1 MAAQV
6 EALTSATG
14 LISLLDE
21 EERELQYYGLVQ
33 LNAVADRFWVEI
45 SDAISR
51 IEILYEDE
59 TFPHRQ
65 LAALVASK
73 IYFHLGEFDDAL
85 AFAMGS
91 GELFRLTE
99 TSAYVQ
105 MVVNHAVD
113 KYIELR
119 SGDEGAA
126 IDPRLVA
133 VVERMFERCFAAGE
147 YVQVVGVAI
156 ETRRLD
162 VLERALVSGD
172 TQSLLAYV
180 QRECIDLIRSIRVQ
194 AEVQE
199 LLFRVHMQYEAP
211 DYEAVCLC
219 LSKLNNPQRTAEI
232 LGALAADA
240 GEDKALAAYQIAFEL
255 EANATQEFTKAV
267 AAELAAGDGA
277 GKSAAGRLTAI
288 LRGDETRKLH
298 LDFLFRNNKTDVAI
312 LNRTC
317 KLLDSRL
324 SLLHNGMTFANA
336 FMHAGTTVD
345 NFLRDNLEWLARA
358 TSWAKFTATAA
369 LGVIH
374 YGQLK
379 HGFSL
384 LQPYL
389 PEDGTSSSPFSEG
402 GAFFALGLIHAGHG
416 SERVTSYLQD

>member
-1 MAAQV
+1 MAVQV

-21 EERELQYYGLVQ
+21 DERELQYYGLVQ
-33 LNAVADRFWVEI
+33 LNAVTDRFWAEI

-85 AFAMGS
+85 GFAMGA
-91 GELFRLTE
+91 GELFKLTE

-105 MVVNHAVD
+105 TVVNHAVD

-119 SGDEGAA
+119 SGADGAEV
-126 IDPRLVA
+126 DSRLVA
-133 VVERMFERCFAAGE
+133 VVERMFERCFATGE
-147 YVQVVGVAI
+147 YVQVIGIAI

-194 AEVQE
+194 GDVQE
-199 LLFRVHMQYEAP
+199 LLFKVHMQYEAP

-219 LSKLNNPQRTAEI
+219 LSKLNHPQRTAAI
-232 LGALAADA
+232 LGELAADA
-240 GEDKALAAYQIAFEL
+240 SEDMVLAAYQIAFEL

-267 AAELAAGDGA
+267 VAELAAHSGEDNSGDA
-277 GKSAAGRLTAI
+277 GSLATERLISI

-298 LDFLFRNNKTDVAI
+298 LDF
-312 LNRTC
+312 
-317 KLLDSRL
+317 
-324 SLLHNGMTFANA
+324 
-336 FMHAGTTVD
+336 
-345 NFLRDNLEWLARA
+345 
-358 TSWAKFTATAA
+358 
-369 LGVIH
+369 
-374 YGQLK
+374 
-379 HGFSL
+379 
-384 LQPYL
+384 
-389 PEDGTSSSPFSEG
+389 
-402 GAFFALGLIHAGHG
+402 
-416 SERVTSYLQD
+416 